1 MIVLVWTLS
10 QLWTGPSETNAYTP
24 VSNKTVDDVSG
35 VNFNN
40 QHCVELLAVIL
51 SQGWFT
57 NLCRKQTMR
66 FLIYL
71 HLQPTLGST

>member
-10 QLWTGPSETNAYTP
+10 HLWSGPSDTNVYTP
-24 VSNKTVDDVSG
+24 ISNKAVDDVSG

-40 QHCVELLAVIL
+40 QHRVELLAVIL

-66 FLIYL
+66 F
-71 HLQPTLGST
+71 